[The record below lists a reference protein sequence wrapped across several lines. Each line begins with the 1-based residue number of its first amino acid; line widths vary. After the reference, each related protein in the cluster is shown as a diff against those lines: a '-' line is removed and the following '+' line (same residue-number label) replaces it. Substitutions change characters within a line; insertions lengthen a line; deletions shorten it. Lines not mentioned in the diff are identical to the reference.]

1 MRPCPV
7 SDRPLLF
14 GYRLSA
20 GRGGNIWRREYQMIS
35 LIIGGQQPAPPPS
48 ISPER
53 RHRRQGSGVSISRL
67 SLLRRHLNVER
78 PEDIA
83 SVQAKR
89 GTWKLPLH
97 LPPLDQMRQSQRSP
111 YGGGGGSLGSIE
123 KSNPSRGVRQRENQ
137 LALPVAC
144 NARYFIRWRVRCC
157 PLAWNIR
164 GFWPTFE
171 SSVGVA
177 NPPGCFQGFVREKYN
192 LPNSRFPQESVPL
205 REKNT

>member
-1 MRPCPV
+1 MPKTKARILFVERKEIPKIVTSVDGGTVGLPKKCPIVNQGQMRPCPV

-83 SVQAKR
+83 SVRAKR
-89 GTWKLPLH
+89 GTWKLSRPLH

-111 YGGGGGSLGSIE
+111 YGGGG
-123 KSNPSRGVRQRENQ
+123 
-137 LALPVAC
+137 
-144 NARYFIRWRVRCC
+144 
-157 PLAWNIR
+157 
-164 GFWPTFE
+164 
-171 SSVGVA
+171 
-177 NPPGCFQGFVREKYN
+177 
-192 LPNSRFPQESVPL
+192 
-205 REKNT
+205 